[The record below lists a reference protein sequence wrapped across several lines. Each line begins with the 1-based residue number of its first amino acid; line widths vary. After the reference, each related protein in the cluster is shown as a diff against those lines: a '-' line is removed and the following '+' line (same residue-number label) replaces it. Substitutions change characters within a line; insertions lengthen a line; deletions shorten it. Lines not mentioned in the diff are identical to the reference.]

1 MLQVYVHGAKGLQ
14 LAVDAEAA
22 LRSGDF
28 VWADLHAAP
37 ETPALLEGEQ
47 LLEAT
52 LGIDVPNPAE
62 RRAFEESARFYEDKG
77 ALVLNTTL
85 MGQRSEGMFVA
96 DAVSF
101 ILHQG
106 RLVTVRTIKPRAFTI
121 GEGRASAR
129 VTDAC
134 NGGEVLMALLE
145 GVVERIADVLQEVT
159 TEANQLS
166 SQVFVFSRKADHRAA
181 LCALGTQGSRTALS
195 HESLTS
201 LHRLCL
207 FSSAVCAS
215 HGVAR
220 ERFEA
225 LLGDIRE
232 LERQADSLQAHV
244 GFLLQ
249 AALGLVGASQNDVL
263 RAVALATIAFAPPTL
278 VASIFGMNFTGITWF
293 HEPWGAWA
301 AGALMLAAPLGLF
314 IVARLRGWF

>member
-1 MLQVYVHGAKGLQ
+1 MLQVFTRGPNGLELSADPEACLHSGA
-14 LAVDAEAA
+14 
-22 LRSGDF
+22 F
-28 VWADLHAAP
+28 VWADLCAP
-37 ETPALLEGEQ
+37 ADSPALPAGERLIEQ
-47 LLEAT
+47 T
-52 LGIDVPNPAE
+52 LGIDVPNPAQ
-62 RRAFEESARFYEDKG
+62 RRAFEESARFYEDGG
-77 ALVLNTTL
+77 ALVLNATL

-106 RLVTVRTIKPRAFTI
+106 RLVTLRTIRPRAFTI
-121 GEGRASAR
+121 GEGRAAAR
-129 VTDAC
+129 VTHAAS
-134 NGGEVLMALLE
+134 GGEVLMALLE

-159 TEANQLS
+159 SEANQLS

-207 FSSAVCAS
+207 FSSAVCAQ

-232 LERQADSLQAHV
+232 LERQADSLQAHI

-249 AALGLVGASQNDVL
+249 AALGLVGATQNDVL

-278 VASIFGMNFTGITWF
+278 VASIFGMNFEGITWF
-293 HEPWGAWA
+293 HAPWGPWA
-301 AGALMLAAPLGLF
+301 AAALMIAAPLGLF
-314 IVARLRGWF
+314 GAARLQGWF